1 MISQLTVAF
10 AIGTLLVS
18 GALTFF
24 LKSVSS
30 IRTVG
35 AVTALVN
42 FVVVLLVPV
51 ASGNTFGNQHSFID
65 VDQVNRIPM
74 LASSLLLFVTFLMA
88 PDSALRS
95 GFVWKSLVSIAAA
108 QLAYTAGSPW
118 LMSLGIA
125 IAWLPFYKE
134 FSPVTRITFALASV
148 LLPIG
153 LTLGDKGIWL
163 VFAAIILRK
172 GLFPAHG
179 WITRTMGAGHWLT
192 AMLVINT
199 HIGAFVLLR
208 TSHTSAVW
216 LTDLALGTAVY
227 AAALGMRDL
236 SPRRTLGWLSISQS
250 AFLLAGI
257 GSQTSEGIAGSLLLW
272 QVVVASTTI
281 LAGIMAA
288 LESRMSVSLT
298 LKHSSGLAARFPRL
312 AVGFI
317 IAGLALVGA
326 PMTLGFYGEDLLM
339 HGTLAAHP
347 RIGIL
352 LPIATAMNA
361 ITVFRMFSRL
371 FLGPITED
379 LTDVPD
385 ALPRER
391 LAITAVISF
400 LILGGLVPGWLLP
413 KTAAT
418 HDAVTTHPGN

>member
-1 MISQLTVAF
+1 
-10 AIGTLLVS
+10 
-18 GALTFF
+18 
-24 LKSVSS
+24 
-30 IRTVG
+30 
-35 AVTALVN
+35 
-42 FVVVLLVPV
+42 
-51 ASGNTFGNQHSFID
+51 
-65 VDQVNRIPM
+65 
-74 LASSLLLFVTFLMA
+74 
-88 PDSALRS
+88 
-95 GFVWKSLVSIAAA
+95 
-108 QLAYTAGSPW
+108 
-118 LMSLGIA
+118 
-125 IAWLPFYKE
+125 
-134 FSPVTRITFALASV
+134 
-148 LLPIG
+148 
-153 LTLGDKGIWL
+153 
-163 VFAAIILRK
+163 
-172 GLFPAHG
+172 
-179 WITRTMGAGHWLT
+179 
-192 AMLVINT
+192 
-199 HIGAFVLLR
+199 
-208 TSHTSAVW
+208 
-216 LTDLALGTAVY
+216 
-227 AAALGMRDL
+227 MRDL

-326 PMTLGFYGEDLLM
+326 PMTLGFCAEDLLM

-371 FLGPITED
+371 FLGPVTED

-391 LAITAVISF
+391 LVIIAVISF

-413 KTAAT
+413 KTVST
-418 HDAVTTHPGN
+418 HDAVTTHPGK